1 MRGRG
6 VFIGYLKNDTANLE
20 TFDKEGFLHSGDLA
34 SMDDGYLEIRG
45 RIKELIITAGGE
57 NVAPVPLEDNFKEIC
72 TICSNFV
79 VIGEYKKYLTSLM
92 TLKCDPDT
100 TNLTKSAITTLEENG
115 IKNVTTV

>member
-6 VFIGYLKNDTANLE
+6 VFIGYLKNDAANHD
-20 TFDKEGFLHSGDLA
+20 TFDAEGFLHSGDLA
-34 SMDDGYLEIRG
+34 SLDGGFLEIRG

-72 TICSNFV
+72 TVCANYV

-92 TLKCDPDT
+92 TLKCEPET
-100 TNLTKSAITTLEENG
+100 TNLTKSAI
-115 IKNVTTV
+115 